1 MPRYAPFAC
10 ALLLTL
16 APFGLAH
23 ASAADT
29 PTDTSVTNSTISSDS
44 TFVYDLVNDPSE
56 CINSNPRPNCGKK
69 PQSSGDRGGWMQ
81 YTVFFVM
88 IGAVGFIGTV
98 IGRNVVRRDKALAE
112 KYEDKK

>member
-1 MPRYAPFAC
+1 MPRYAPIAC
-10 ALLLTL
+10 AVLLSV
-16 APFGLAH
+16 APFGLAR

-29 PTDTSVTNSTISSDS
+29 PTDTVVTTTMVSPDS
-44 TFVYDLVNDPSE
+44 TFAYDLVNDPSE

-88 IGAVGFIGTV
+88 LGAVGFIGTV

-112 KYEDKK
+112 KYADKK